1 MPQAQFGEYRIVA
14 KIGQGAMGVVYKA
27 EDIALGRFVAIKMIS
42 AALLSDHRY
51 RERFQREARS
61 AAQLNH
67 PNIVTVFEFEET
79 GAQTYL
85 VMELLEGTD
94 LRDVIA
100 ARRLRR
106 LDSRLAIV
114 EQVLEGL
121 AFAHSKG
128 IVHRDLKPANIYVTP
143 DGTVKL
149 LDFGLARLGMSEMT
163 RSGTVM
169 GTPNYMSPEQVR
181 AEPVDGR
188 SDLFSVGAILYE
200 LLTNRKAFDADNMH
214 ATMFEVLERDPRPLG
229 QAAPGLPK
237 DVATIVRKALAKSPD
252 HRYSSAGEMAD
263 AVRRARRDPATAQTT
278 LVFSGDRG
286 RGTAEPHADVA
297 SWATVPSPTVPTVAL
312 TPTLRAE
319 TTRTGSRRFAAAA
332 PTLEYATEHATE
344 HAGAEGT
351 ARPDPTVAE
360 QTRVPSLSSAKR
372 RVVFPAVAGLAVLV
386 AVVVL
391 LRLLVQPA
399 ASVAPAQPAPNPEL
413 ALRAAVVVT
422 RVELARVDL
431 QNKDYAE
438 AARQSES
445 VLLLEPDNREARG
458 IITDVR
464 EILASL
470 EAAAQEARASL
481 ERGDMTTASHALSRV
496 LAIDTHHP
504 VAAEISKRLNRYFT
518 LEARQAKSAAD
529 AVRIEAEHA
538 GASGTEDFRLAT
550 RLVKDAETL
559 VGRAAYAQATQK
571 LVEASDRFGRARRSV
586 QTANAQAAATEAAGR
601 VAVLAL
607 PAAAERTPMTSTPT
621 PSTSTTTAP
630 TTTPL
635 PTHAAA
641 DIPAAATESTEAS
654 TSSGSLRVTVKPW
667 AVVSVDDSPYGRTPL
682 KPISL
687 APGKHAVVFTHPGYQ
702 PLRRVVTIQSGEA
715 TTLTIDMRDEALRKR

>member
-94 LRDVIA
+94 LREVIA

-128 IVHRDLKPANIYVTP
+128 IVHRDLKPANIQVTP

-214 ATMFEVLERDPRPLG
+214 ATLFEVLERDPRPLG

-237 DVATIVRKALAKSPD
+237 DVATIVQKALAKSPD

-278 LVFSGDRG
+278 LVFSADRG

-297 SWATVPSPTVPTVAL
+297 SWGTVPAPTVPTVAL
-312 TPTLRAE
+312 TPTLPAE

-332 PTLEYATEHATE
+332 PTLESATE
-344 HAGAEGT
+344 HAGVEGT
-351 ARPDPTVAE
+351 ARPDPTAAE
-360 QTRVPSLSSAKR
+360 LTRVPSLSSAKR

-391 LRLLVQPA
+391 LWLLVRPA
-399 ASVAPAQPAPNPEL
+399 ASVAPAQPAPNSEL
-413 ALRAAVVVT
+413 AVRAAVVVT
-422 RVELARVDL
+422 RVELARVEL

-438 AARQSES
+438 AARQAES

-504 VAAEISKRLNRYFT
+504 VAAEISERLNRYFT

-586 QTANAQAAATEAAGR
+586 QTEKAQAAATEAAGR

-607 PAAAERTPMTSTPT
+607 PAAAERTPMTSTST

-630 TTTPL
+630 TTASL

-654 TSSGSLRVTVKPW
+654 TSSGSLRIAVKPW

>member
-1 MPQAQFGEYRIVA
+1 MPQAQFGDYRIVA

-42 AALLSDHRY
+42 AAHLSDHRY

-79 GAQTYL
+79 GEQTYL
-85 VMELLEGTD
+85 VMELLEGAN
-94 LRDVIA
+94 LRDVIM
-100 ARRLRR
+100 ARRLPS

-128 IVHRDLKPANIYVTP
+128 IVHRDLKPANIHVTP

-163 RSGTVM
+163 RTGTVM

-214 ATMFEVLERDPRPLG
+214 ATMFEVLERDPTPLG
-229 QAAPGLPK
+229 QAAPGLPS
-237 DVATIVRKALAKSPD
+237 DVATIVQKALAKSPD
-252 HRYSSAGEMAD
+252 QRYSSAGEMAD
-263 AVRRARRDPATAQTT
+263 AVRRARRDPATAQAT
-278 LVFSGDRG
+278 LAFSADRS
-286 RGTAEPHADVA
+286 RGTADWHADA
-297 SWATVPSPTVPTVAL
+297 SWTTVTDSMVPTVSL
-312 TPTLRAE
+312 TPTLHASA
-319 TTRTGSRRFAAAA
+319 TRTGSRRLAADA
-332 PTLEYATEHATE
+332 PTLESATEHAS
-344 HAGAEGT
+344 AERT
-351 ARPDPTVAE
+351 ARSDPNVADPT
-360 QTRVPSLSSAKR
+360 TLPSVSNSQR
-372 RVVFPAVAGLAVLV
+372 RVFVAVACLAVLV
-386 AVVVL
+386 AVVFL
-391 LRLLVQPA
+391 LLPLVRPP
-399 ASVAPAQPAPNPEL
+399 ASVAPPPSAPNPQL

-422 RVELARVDL
+422 RVELARVNL
-431 QNKDYAE
+431 QNKDYVE
-438 AARQSES
+438 AARQAES

-458 IITDVR
+458 IVVQVR

-504 VAAEISKRLNRYFT
+504 VAAEMSGRLNRYFT
-518 LEARQAKSAAD
+518 LEAQQARSAAD
-529 AVRIEAEHA
+529 AVKLEAEHA
-538 GASGTEDFRLAT
+538 GASGTEDFKLAT
-550 RLVKDAETL
+550 RLVKDAELL

-586 QTANAQAAATEAAGR
+586 QTANAQAAEREAAGR
-601 VAVLAL
+601 VAALAL
-607 PAAAERTPMTSTPT
+607 PTAAERTPVPSTST
-621 PSTSTTTAP
+621 PSTSPTPAP
-630 TTTPL
+630 ATVSP
-635 PTHAAA
+635 PTQA
-641 DIPAAATESTEAS
+641 DIPAAATEPTGAS
-654 TSSGSLRVTVKPW
+654 TSSGSLRIAVKPW
-667 AVVSVDDSPYGRTPL
+667 AVVSVDDSSYGRTPL

-687 APGKHAVVFTHPGYQ
+687 PPGKHAVVFTHPGYQ
-702 PLRRVVTIQSGEA
+702 PLRRVVVIQPGEA